1 MKAALPFF
9 AAWLGVALA
18 LTAAEPKPPSAA
30 RSVHLFYPAPPGTIF
45 YNELTVQESQR
56 GTYFMSCG
64 FSQGYFGIQQ
74 IGAETNKVVIF
85 SVWDP
90 GDQNDPK
97 SVATDQRVEVLH
109 EGEGVN
115 VSRFGGEGTGGKSM
129 FPYQWK
135 NGETYRFAVHAVT
148 NENKTAYAAYF
159 FLNDKKEW
167 KHLATFRTR
176 SNGKPLS
183 GYYSFI
189 EDFRRDGKSPHERRR
204 AQFGNGW
211 IKTVT
216 GDWLELTKATFT
228 ADGTPL
234 DNIDAAVRDK
244 RFQLATGGDTIKTTP
259 LPATI
264 TRAATGPK
272 PVDLEKVIGL
282 LPAVKP

>member
-1 MKAALPFF
+1 MKTTLPFL
-9 AAWLGVALA
+9 AAWLAATLVLA
-18 LTAAEPKPPSAA
+18 AAESKPPSAA
-30 RSVHLFYPAPPGTIF
+30 RSVHLSYPAPPGTIF

-56 GTYFMSCG
+56 GSYFMACG

-97 SVATDQRVEVLH
+97 SVAAEQRVEVLH
-109 EGEGVN
+109 EDLGVN

-129 FPYQWK
+129 FPYAWK
-135 NGETYRFAVHAVT
+135 PGETCRFAVHAVT
-148 NENKTAYAAYF
+148 DEHKTAYAAYF
-159 FLNDKKEW
+159 FLNDTQQW

-189 EDFRRDGKSPHERRR
+189 EDFRRDGQSPHERRR

-211 IKTVT
+211 IKTVN

-234 DNIDAAVRDK
+234 DNIDAVVREK

-259 LPATI
+259 LHATI
-264 TRAATGPK
+264 TRPPTGPM

-282 LPAVKP
+282 RPAVRP